1 MGSTRDIHS
10 RDKMKVQK
18 ETYVPVK
25 KGLSFPAFDRKKS
38 KPIGRFK
45 GIAG

>member
-1 MGSTRDIHS
+1 
-10 RDKMKVQK
+10 MKVQK
-18 ETYVPVK
+18 EICVTPAK
-25 KGLSFPAFDRKKS
+25 KGLSFPALDNKKS